1 MPDALTMT
9 KVVGATL
16 DLRFDWSALLGS
28 DTIASVA
35 WSVSGVTAGATSN
48 TTTTAT
54 QRISGGSAGTT
65 ATVECTITTAASYVY
80 VRTVAIDVV
89 ASIDACEIIKASGET
104 ISVPAPT
111 WSDLNGDTIASY
123 SWAAAASLTIVSG
136 GSAATVVIS
145 GGTVGQDYAL
155 TCTITTTAG
164 QIDVRVIRVKVRR
177 R

>member
-9 KVVGATL
+9 KVAGATL
-16 DLRFDWSALLGS
+16 DVRFDWSALLGN
-28 DTIASVA
+28 DTIAGVA
-35 WSVSGVTAGATSN
+35 WAVSGVTAGTTSN

-123 SWAAAASLTIVSG
+123 SWAAAASSAYFFRSSSMISTFEAPRIFSIVS
-136 GSAATVVIS
+136 
-145 GGTVGQDYAL
+145 
-155 TCTITTTAG
+155 CTFLRSSTLRIADFTWS
-164 QIDVRVIRVKVRR
+164 
-177 R
+177 

>member
-16 DLRFDWSALLGS
+16 DVRFDWSALLGS

-80 VRTVAIDVV
+80 VRTVAITVV
-89 ASIDACEIIKASGET
+89 TAIVAREIVKAPGET
-104 ISVPAPT
+104 IAVPAPT
-111 WSDLNGDTIASY
+111 WSDLGSDTAASY
-123 SWAAAASLTIVSG
+123 SWAAATGLTIASG
-136 GSAATVVIS
+136 GSSATVVIS
-145 GGTVGQDYAL
+145 GGTAGMDYAL
-155 TCTITTTAG
+155 TCTMTTTAG
-164 QIDVRVIRVKVRR
+164 QIDARVVTIQVRDL
-177 R
+177 